1 MIRVLIADDHP
12 VVRKGIKHC
21 ILENPGMSVVHE
33 AGTAREM
40 FDFLSHSSCDVVVM
54 DIALP
59 DQSGLEALRLLKQ
72 SRPHLPVLIL
82 SLAPENVYAVHC
94 LRAGAAGFLNISNA
108 PSQFAE
114 AIQKAFRGGRYI
126 SPALAETLAFDTN
139 DTLHAS
145 PHKALTGRELEVFCQ
160 IATGRAQKA
169 IAGELGLSAKTI
181 STHRFRLLKK
191 MRMNNN
197 ADIVRYALAHQLVA

>member
-1 MIRVLIADDHP
+1 MIKVLIADDHT

-33 AGTAREM
+33 AGSAREM

-59 DQSGLEALRLLKQ
+59 DQSGLEALRQLKQ

-82 SLAPENVYAVHC
+82 TLAPENVYAAHC
-94 LRAGAAGFLNISNA
+94 LRAGAAGFLNISND
-108 PSQFAE
+108 PGQFAE
-114 AIQKAFRGGRYI
+114 AIQKVYRGGRYI
-126 SPALAETLAFDTN
+126 SPALAESLAFGTTDAH
-139 DTLHAS
+139 HAS
-145 PHKALTGRELEVFCQ
+145 PHKALTGREMEVFCQ

-197 ADIVRYALAHQLVA
+197 ADIVRYALEHQLVA

>member
-12 VVRKGIKHC
+12 VVRTGIKHS
-21 ILENPGMSVVHE
+21 LMENPGITVVHE
-33 AGTAREM
+33 AGTAREL
-40 FDFLSHSSCDVVVM
+40 FDYLSHSSCDVVVM
-54 DIALP
+54 DIVLP
-59 DQSGLEALRLLKQ
+59 DQNGLEVLRLLKQ
-72 SRPHLPVLIL
+72 SHPQLPVLIL
-82 SLAPENVYAVHC
+82 TLFPEDLYAVHC
-94 LRAGAAGFLNISNA
+94 LRAGAAGFLNISNN

-114 AIQKAFRGGRYI
+114 AIMKAHRGGRYL
-126 SPALAETLAFDTN
+126 SPELAESLVFEKHDAPF
-139 DTLHAS
+139 AS
-145 PHKALTGRELEVFCQ
+145 PHKALTGREFQVFCQ

-181 STHRFRLLKK
+181 STHRVRLLRK